1 MHLKYLSI
9 LFSIHSSAF
18 AWNPPSFLKY
28 THLTQKDNVLGN
40 ERNYSRRQ
48 RHKQTTLYTRNA
60 KDGEKEEEDDDNDT
74 ERIKTMTEEI
84 TIRSK
89 AEVLLYRSTLMIGS
103 VAFALDQLSN
113 SLYGSGL
120 SSLFIEQLYQISHS
134 ISTWSILLSALVA
147 PAYLGAITDQRK
159 ENEVNNALFLITNE
173 VLPQL
178 AGFAIFFEVL
188 NVVQYYYRN
197 EISTLA
203 STPTFSSMDSSSG
216 STLDNTTLVFIS
228 LLCFREI
235 GFYGASYK
243 AEAVLAILFSVAIA
257 LNDFIGLS
265 DIALQ
270 WGLSL
275 SLLVLSFAK
284 VFEPIQ
290 DDLIPSGSAFFN
302 DEF

>member
-1 MHLKYLSI
+1 V
-9 LFSIHSSAF
+9 
-18 AWNPPSFLKY
+18 
-28 THLTQKDNVLGN
+28 TQKDNVLGN
-40 ERNYSRRQ
+40 ERNYSRRH
-48 RHKQTTLYTRNA
+48 RHKQTTLYTRNN
-60 KDGEKEEEDDDNDT
+60 KDGETEEEEDDDT
-74 ERIKTMTEEI
+74 ERMKTMTQEI

-120 SSLFIEQLYQISHS
+120 SPLFIEQLDQISHS

-203 STPTFSSMDSSSG
+203 STATFSSMDSSSG

-302 DEF
+302 DDF